1 MGLLSSIGSSILG
14 SVAGSVAKDMIGGSL
29 GSSIGSAI
37 TGGVASAMDYK
48 TSVKLMEKQF
58 DLQKDLN
65 KYNALNRYPW
75 AVQSLR
81 DANLNPILAA
91 TQGQPLAGGS
101 PQYNDVS
108 PATRAISSARAL
120 QEMDA
125 VQAGIERTKQ
135 DTLKSKAE
143 TYAAQQ
149 LAGQYSASAAQMRA
163 NTAQTNLMLD
173 WYKKHQDFYDLERV
187 SKANP
192 SVGAILYAL
201 SQVFNTGTSS
211 RKSLPFKLEMSN

>member
-1 MGLLSSIGSSILG
+1 MGFLS
-14 SVAGSVAKDMIGGSL
+14 SVAGGLAKGFLGGVASSLGGSL
-29 GSSIGSAI
+29 GNLV

-65 KYNALNRYPW
+65 KYNAVNRYPW

-108 PATRAISSARAL
+108 IATRAISSARAL
-120 QEMDA
+120 QEMEA
-125 VQAGIERTKQ
+125 IQANISRTKA
-135 DTLKSKAE
+135 DTQKSKAE
-143 TYAAQQ
+143 TLAALN
-149 LAGQYSASAAQMRA
+149 LAGQYSASAAQMKA
-163 NTAQTNLMLD
+163 NTAQINMLLD
-173 WYKKHQDFYDLERV
+173 YYRKHPEVFAGQQLDRMG
-187 SKANP
+187 SKSGWIGLISEYLSNSAN
-192 SVGAILYAL
+192 SRLNRRIKRFDYGAD
-201 SQVFNTGTSS
+201 
-211 RKSLPFKLEMSN
+211 K